1 MRPIMLQLA
10 CSTFMRL
17 MLIMMIAVAIACTK
31 SMAIMMEM
39 VIAFMKINPYYEES
53 GSAKTCHDLDENT
66 LR

>member
-1 MRPIMLQLA
+1 
-10 CSTFMRL
+10 
-17 MLIMMIAVAIACTK
+17 MMIGVAIACTK

>member
-1 MRPIMLQLA
+1 MLIRMIGIVVA
-10 CSTFMRL
+10 CS
-17 MLIMMIAVAIACTK
+17 K